1 MIIEIKIL
9 KNGPQTGEMTE
20 GSISRAGLR
29 SFGKPICSKIKP
41 LGLMRA
47 VERIF
52 LPP

>member
-9 KNGPQTGEMTE
+9 KIGPQTGEMTE
-20 GSISRAGLR
+20 RSITPAGLR

-41 LGLMRA
+41 LGPMRA
-47 VERIF
+47 EERVF